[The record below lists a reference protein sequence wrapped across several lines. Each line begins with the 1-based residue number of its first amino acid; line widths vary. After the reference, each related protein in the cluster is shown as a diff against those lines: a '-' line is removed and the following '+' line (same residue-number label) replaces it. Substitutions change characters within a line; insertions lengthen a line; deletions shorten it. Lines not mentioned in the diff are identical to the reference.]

1 MYRNRR
7 DDPVFLRVAE
17 ETGIPVSEVG
27 KAVRSFF
34 ASIKNE
40 ARTLPLDNP
49 KKIYR
54 KEVFDTFA
62 FARMI
67 PFIGRIGPVYSR
79 YLAWR
84 RNESKLDVQVPRS
97 RYRTRLLQ
105 DDIEHMAE
113 DILAGKAP
121 LPVCKKKGNE
131 LYKRVWVVGKDGK
144 KLARQVIPKENTD
157 VQD

>member
-1 MYRNRR
+1 MYRNRKEE
-7 DDPVFLRVAE
+7 PVLLRISE
-17 ETGIPVSEVG
+17 ETGIPVSEVR
-27 KAVRSFF
+27 KAAHSFF
-34 ASIKNE
+34 AAIKNE
-40 ARTLPLDNP
+40 ARKLPFDNR

-62 FARMI
+62 FVRMI
-67 PFIGRIGPVYSR
+67 PFIGRIGPIYSR

-113 DILAGKAP
+113 AILAGKAP
-121 LPVCKKKGNE
+121 LPVRKKKGNE

-144 KLARQVIPKENTD
+144 RLARQVIPKEITD